1 MAAAAPGGT
10 VPPAGGKGAAGGSVP
25 SSSLTSTG
33 QRSHDPRFD
42 PPARVAKGGECV
54 ARLARAVRVRTAR
67 TVRLVRQPADRC
79 ALLRGRLLLL
89 HAPWQ
94 SYHCHR
100 VPLGIEL
107 TERGWLDGH
116 GIEPEPVEPA
126 SVVHRR

>member
-1 MAAAAPGGT
+1 MRDWLERSAPALVGIFDWFGNR
-10 VPPAGGKGAAGGSVP
+10 
-25 SSSLTSTG
+25 LTG
-33 QRSHDPRFD
+33 VR
-42 PPARVAKGGECV
+42 CY
-54 ARLARAVRVRTAR
+54 AVG
-67 TVRLVRQPADRC
+67 C
-79 ALLRGRLLLL
+79 GRLLLF

-116 GIEPEPVEPA
+116 GILPEPVESE